1 MAGHM
6 RNRYKKKVLRI
17 LIGLLVVVSV
27 ALGGFFITRG
37 FDKSTGNN
45 TEDSEYQL
53 PARTL
58 NYDGVTYK
66 QRRKVHAYLFI
77 GVDTEGEAEDT
88 NSYIG
93 GGQGDAQMLL
103 VVDDLNR
110 TWQILQL
117 NRDTMTN
124 VPVLGVLGDVVSY
137 EYTQLCMAHSFGD
150 GKEESCENNVNTVSS
165 LLKGQEIEGYAAL
178 NMSAMG
184 ILNNIAGGVK
194 VNVTSDFTLID
205 PTLVTG
211 EDITLTDEQALT
223 FVRSRK
229 DVDDNTNTARM
240 VRQKEFMSGFLK
252 QIEDADYRLVKD
264 SYERLD
270 RYLTTNITESEMVK
284 IFNKIKKFKEKEVLN
299 IDGEAKVIDDH
310 WAYYLNE
317 DSLMNTVVTLF
328 YEKED

>member
-1 MAGHM
+1 M
-6 RNRYKKKVLRI
+6 RNRYRKKLLRI
-17 LIGLLVVVSV
+17 LVGIFIVVSV
-27 ALGGFFITRG
+27 ALTGFFIARS
-37 FDKSTGNN
+37 FDESSVQSS
-45 TEDSEYQL
+45 DDYEYQL
-53 PARTL
+53 SARTL
-58 NYDGVTYK
+58 NYEGNTYK
-66 QRRKVHAYLFI
+66 KKRKVHAYLFI
-77 GVDTEGEAEDT
+77 GVDTEGETADT

-93 GGQGDAQMLL
+93 GGQGDVQMLL

-117 NRDTMTN
+117 NRDIMVN

-137 EYTQLCMAHSFGD
+137 EYTQLCMAHSFGS
-150 GKEESCENNVNTVSS
+150 GKEDSCQNNVNTVSS

-194 VNVTSDFTLID
+194 VNVTSDFTMID

-240 VRQKEFMSGFLK
+240 VRQKEFMSGFLN
-252 QIEDADYRLVKD
+252 QIEDADYRLVHD

-270 RYLTTNITESEMVK
+270 SYLTTNITESKMVK
-284 IFNKIKKFKEKEVLN
+284 IFNKIKKYKELDVLN
-299 IDGEAKVIDDH
+299 IEGETKVTDDH
-310 WAYYLNE
+310 WAYYLDE
-317 DSLMNTVVTLF
+317 GSLMNTVVTLF